1 MTQVLPNLVFVL
13 GTPKPEFV
21 GEVEN
26 VTVPVGRD
34 AIFTCNVKNL
44 GRFRVSYFL
53 STLCNCSDYKY
64 FYQESN
70 LNNFI

>member
-1 MTQVLPNLVFVL
+1 MRDTQCILKINFFS

-21 GEVEN
+21 GLVEN

-44 GRFRVSYFL
+44 GRFRVGRFGI
-53 STLCNCSDYKY
+53 
-64 FYQESN
+64 
-70 LNNFI
+70 FI

>member
-1 MTQVLPNLVFVL
+1 MYFKNQFFS

-21 GEVEN
+21 GLVEN

-44 GRFRVSYFL
+44 GRFRVGRFGI
-53 STLCNCSDYKY
+53 
-64 FYQESN
+64 F
-70 LNNFI
+70 F

>member
-1 MTQVLPNLVFVL
+1 MTQVLPILVFVVGSYSSHDTCL
-13 GTPKPEFV
+13 TLFVVGTPKPEFV

-53 STLCNCSDYKY
+53 ST
-64 FYQESN
+64 
-70 LNNFI
+70 